1 LAGGLNLF
9 QYASNP
15 LGWVDPFGLV
25 PTTFKVDGVTNTL
38 CIKNK
43 FPAGS
48 AEAKEMTKVLEQQ
61 ESTKSKSKEEV
72 LKRLRKN
79 ARRG

>member
-1 LAGGLNLF
+1 MWGKLLEVFSKL
-9 QYASNP
+9 
-15 LGWVDPFGLV
+15 LHLV
-25 PTTFKVDGVTNTL
+25 GVYFAFKYGE
-38 CIKNK
+38 K
-43 FPAGS
+43 S